1 MDVDLPAVA
10 ALIADPSRAAMLD
23 ALLSGGRHSARE
35 LAVAAGVAPSTA
47 TEHLDRLEAGGL
59 VVCERVGR
67 RREVRLAGPEVG
79 RALEA
84 LAAIAPRRPVTGLR
98 AWHHGEAL
106 RAARSCYDHLAGQ
119 AGVALADALVRKRLL
134 ALGDGAFT
142 ITPQGRRRL
151 ADLGLDVEEI
161 LDARRATARACVDWS
176 ERRPHVGGALGAA
189 LLDELLRRRWLAR
202 ADVHAGGTKGRVLRV
217 TPSGHAGLRETL
229 GVALDP
235 APAASASR

>member
-35 LAVAAGVAPSTA
+35 LAVAAGIAPSTA
-47 TEHLDRLEAGGL
+47 TEHLDRLQRGGL
-59 VVCERVGR
+59 VVTERVGR

-84 LAAIAPRRPVTGLR
+84 LAAIAPRRAVTGLR

-119 AGVALADALVRKRLL
+119 AGVALADGLVAGGVLRP
-134 ALGDGAFT
+134 GDGAFALT
-142 ITPQGRRRL
+142 DGGAERL
-151 ADLGLDVEEI
+151 ADFGLDVDAI
-161 LDARRATARACVDWS
+161 LGARRATARACVDWS
-176 ERRPHVGGALGAA
+176 ERRPHIGGALGAA
-189 LLDELLRRRWLAR
+189 LLDTLLARRWVAHAPQATGAKAAR
-202 ADVHAGGTKGRVLRV
+202 GRVLRV
-217 TPSGHAGLRETL
+217 TPAGRAGLREQL
-229 GVALDP
+229 GVTVP
-235 APAASASR
+235 

>member
-35 LAVAAGVAPSTA
+35 LAVAAGIAPSTA

-59 VVCERVGR
+59 VLSEKVGS
-67 RREVRLAGPEVG
+67 RREIRLAGPQVG

-84 LAAIAPRRPVTGLR
+84 LAEIAPPRKVTGLR

-106 RAARSCYDHLAGQ
+106 RAARSCYDHLAGR
-119 AGVALADALVRKRLL
+119 AGVALADGLVDGDVLR
-134 ALGDGAFT
+134 LGDGAFT
-142 ITPQGRRRL
+142 LTDRGAERL
-151 ADLGLDVEEI
+151 AGFGLDVEAV
-161 LDARRATARACVDWS
+161 LGARRATARACVDWS

-189 LLDELLRRRWLAR
+189 LLDALLERRWVAR
-202 ADVHAGGTKGRVLRV
+202 APAATGARATRGRVLRV
-217 TPSGHAGLRETL
+217 TDAGRAGLREQL
-229 GVALDP
+229 GVVVP
-235 APAASASR
+235 

>member
-35 LAVAAGVAPSTA
+35 LAVAAGIAPSTA

-59 VVCERVGR
+59 VLCERVGR

-84 LAAIAPRRPVTGLR
+84 LAAIAPAKPVSGLR

-106 RAARSCYDHLAGQ
+106 RAARSCYDHLAGR
-119 AGVALADALVRKRLL
+119 AGVALADGLVARKLL
-134 ALGDGAFT
+134 RLGDGAFALT
-142 ITPQGRRRL
+142 DRGGAAL
-151 ADLGLDVEEI
+151 AGFGLDVDAV
-161 LDARRATARACVDWS
+161 LGARRATARACVDWS

-189 LLDELLRRRWLAR
+189 LLRELLDRRWVA
-202 ADVHAGGTKGRVLRV
+202 HAPAQTGAKATRGRVLRV
-217 TPSGHAGLRETL
+217 TDTGRAGLREQL
-229 GVALDP
+229 GVTL
-235 APAASASR
+235 

>member
-35 LAVAAGVAPSTA
+35 LAVAAAVAPSTA

-59 VVCERVGR
+59 VVSERVGR
-67 RREVRLAGPEVG
+67 RREVRLTGPEVG

-84 LAAIAPRRPVTGLR
+84 LAAIAPPRERARTLR
-98 AWHHGEAL
+98 AWRHGEAL

-119 AGVALADALVRKRLL
+119 AGVALADGLVAQRLL
-134 ALGDGAFT
+134 ALGDGGFA
-142 ITPQGRRRL
+142 ITAGGRARL
-151 ADLGLDVEEI
+151 AAFGLDVDAI
-161 LDARRATARACVDWS
+161 LGARRATARACVDWS

-202 ADVHAGGTKGRVLRV
+202 ADAHAGGTRGRVLRV
-217 TPSGHAGLRETL
+217 TPAGRAGLRDAL
-229 GVALDP
+229 GVA
-235 APAASASR
+235 A